1 MSPDEVVTAL
11 KSLGVNITRR
21 TLLNYEKWR
30 LIPEPRRGGG
40 GKGGRWTNYPED
52 VLEEAYASWTLLHG
66 KYIVNATITELF
78 GDIPAVNPKGI
89 FLARMVHY
97 CAAYEEL
104 MQETP
109 VTDREKKAHADQLA
123 FLTQETKYFRETVMA
138 GAQMGPLAFIDAI
151 DAIGEQYG
159 SSIVR
164 GFVEAF
170 CSLWEH
176 EVDTAL
182 GKIGIES

>member
-1 MSPDEVVTAL
+1 MSPNEVVAAL

-40 GKGGRWTNYPED
+40 GQGGRWTNYPED

-66 KYIVNATITELF
+66 KYVINAPITELF
-78 GDIPAVNPKGI
+78 GDIPCVNPKGI
-89 FLARMVHY
+89 YLARMVHY
-97 CAAYEEL
+97 CAAYEDLTLES
-104 MQETP
+104 P
-109 VTDREKKAHADQLA
+109 VTTEGRAAYEGQLA
-123 FLTQETKYFRETVMA
+123 FLTRETKYFRETVMG
-138 GAQMGPLAFIDAI
+138 GAQQEPLAFIDAI
-151 DAIGEQYG
+151 DAIGEKYK

-170 CSLWEH
+170 CALWEH

-182 GKIGIES
+182 GKMGIES

>member
-1 MSPDEVVTAL
+1 MSPDEVVAAL

-66 KYIVNATITELF
+66 KYAMNAVIAELF
-78 GDIPAVNPKGI
+78 GDIPTVNPKGI
-89 FLARMVHY
+89 YLARMVHY
-97 CAAYEEL
+97 CAAYEDL
-104 MQETP
+104 MLALP
-109 VTDREKKAHADQLA
+109 VIPEEQAAYAQQLA
-123 FLTQETKYFRETVMA
+123 FLTQETKYFRETVM
-138 GAQMGPLAFIDAI
+138 GGSQRGPLAFIDAI
-151 DAIGEQYG
+151 DATGEKYK
-159 SSIVR
+159 SSIIR

-170 CSLWEH
+170 CALWEH
-176 EVDTAL
+176 EVDIAL
-182 GKIGIES
+182 GKMGIEG